1 MLLGRIGA
9 PRLKMATA
17 IVTRRELARLL
28 ANRRYCNHY
37 YAPSFRGFRHKANTL
52 ERNSFQ
58 DQFPRA
64 PSLLS
69 FHHPRAK
76 LPLSRKPSRRLSI
89 FPRPQSRASPPPNL
103 ARSSSPSATTRRNS
117 CDGAPQ
123 LAQGAALR
131 FVVYRELGLF
141 VPWHPAHPREVVG
154 LARGF
159 TQSHRALG
167 RSLSAGRNQWA
178 GVRCESDARK

>member
-1 MLLGRIGA
+1 MVVWEFRDVLSLSEEWSWFEVFCSETPGCA
-9 PRLKMATA
+9 F
-17 IVTRRELARLL
+17 RRSETQRSAE
-28 ANRRYCNHY
+28 
-37 YAPSFRGFRHKANTL
+37 FT
-52 ERNSFQ
+52 
-58 DQFPRA
+58 
-64 PSLLS
+64 S
-69 FHHPRAK
+69 FHHSRAK

-103 ARSSSPSATTRRNS
+103 ARSSSPSGTTRRNS

-123 LAQGAALR
+123 LDQGAALR
-131 FVVYRELGLF
+131 FVGYREFGLF

>member
-1 MLLGRIGA
+1 MLLGRIGT

-58 DQFPRA
+58 GQFPRA

-69 FHHPRAK
+69 FRHPSFALPGVEK
-76 LPLSRKPSRRLSI
+76 LEIPVCGAGIGDMQRR
-89 FPRPQSRASPPPNL
+89 
-103 ARSSSPSATTRRNS
+103 
-117 CDGAPQ
+117 GAGGP
-123 LAQGAALR
+123 
-131 FVVYRELGLF
+131 
-141 VPWHPAHPREVVG
+141 
-154 LARGF
+154 
-159 TQSHRALG
+159 
-167 RSLSAGRNQWA
+167 
-178 GVRCESDARK
+178 